1 MNLVALLTPDNKL
14 LKATY
19 PKLRNICIK
28 ECLKE
33 ENIEEFMEFQ
43 KEYSYFEPYFDFMF
57 FSKKIFIIESFI
69 CRIFSTWRKKWRII
83 LGKNYRNRL

>member
-57 FSKKIFIIESFI
+57 F
-69 CRIFSTWRKKWRII
+69 RKNI
-83 LGKNYRNRL
+83 YY

>member
-57 FSKKIFIIESFI
+57 F
-69 CRIFSTWRKKWRII
+69 RKKYLLLNPLYVESSV
-83 LGKNYRNRL
+83 LGEKMENYT